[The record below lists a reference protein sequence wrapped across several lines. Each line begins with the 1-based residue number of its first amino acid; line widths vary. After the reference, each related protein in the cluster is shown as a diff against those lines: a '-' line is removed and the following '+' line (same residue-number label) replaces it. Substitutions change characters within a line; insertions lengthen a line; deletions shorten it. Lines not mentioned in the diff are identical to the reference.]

1 MFSPCPGD
9 FPFLDRCDL
18 SHVNMILKQSMYK
31 THAKLNEDT
40 QVGAIYKEGSLSLC
54 EFVY

>member
-54 EFVY
+54 ELVY